1 MTPLES
7 VSRHTVTLS
16 CGQIS
21 YLDFRPRD
29 DDLKPDPTV
38 VLLHGGGTD
47 SAALSWDEAGPQ
59 LAAGGFRVIAPDH
72 PGCGQSPLPAWRV
85 TQRRL
90 VAYVGELVDALGLD
104 RYVIG
109 GLSLGGGLSIGH
121 VLARPERVTAALLLD
136 SYGLM
141 PRLAG
146 GRQPLAWA
154 MQRTGALDV
163 ATRWMAT
170 SRFALTWSL
179 KSLIRDPARRTPEL
193 VSQIIAAAR
202 QPGLAAFEQWQHDE
216 VLWNRLKTDYT
227 AQLGSFPRP
236 ALIVHGD
243 RDAGVP
249 VARARAAAALIP
261 QAELKI
267 VAGAGHW
274 VQRDQPAVVVAAMMD
289 FLRRLP
295 PP

>member
-1 MTPLES
+1 MRAQP
-7 VSRHTVTLS
+7 VSRHTVALT
-16 CGQIS
+16 CGQVS
-21 YLDFRPRD
+21 YLDFRPPD
-29 DDLKPDPTV
+29 DDPNPNQTV

-47 SAALSWDEAGPQ
+47 SAALSWGEAGPL

-90 VAYVGELVDALGLD
+90 VAYVGEFVDAVGLD
-104 RYVIG
+104 RYAIG

-121 VLARPERVTAALLLD
+121 VLDRPERVTAALLLD

-146 GRQPLAWA
+146 GRQVLAWA
-154 MQRTGALDV
+154 MQRTGVLDV
-163 ATRWMAT
+163 VTRWMAT
-170 SRFALTWSL
+170 NRPALTWSL
-179 KSLIRDPARRTPEL
+179 TSLIRDPARRTPEL
-193 VSQIIAAAR
+193 VSEIIAAAR
-202 QPGLAAFEQWQHDE
+202 QPGLSAFEQWQHDE

-227 AQLGSFPRP
+227 AQLGAFPRP

-274 VQRDQPAVVVAAMMD
+274 VQRDQPDIVLAAMMD
-289 FLRRLP
+289 FLCRLP
-295 PP
+295 QP